1 MPPSRMRFTDAI
13 SDFAVMWLSAA
24 PSPART
30 GACWINSL
38 DGLQSKFVNSTLCHP
53 SPNGVRLPLG
63 CLDTSTELFKRAVDT
78 ARS

>member
-1 MPPSRMRFTDAI
+1 MPPSRMRCTGLI
-13 SDFAVMWLSAA
+13 LDFAAMLLSAV

-30 GACWINSL
+30 GASWINIPDDL
-38 DGLQSKFVNSTLCHP
+38 RSKLVNSILCHL

-63 CLDTSTELFKRAVDT
+63 RLVTSTELFKRAVDA